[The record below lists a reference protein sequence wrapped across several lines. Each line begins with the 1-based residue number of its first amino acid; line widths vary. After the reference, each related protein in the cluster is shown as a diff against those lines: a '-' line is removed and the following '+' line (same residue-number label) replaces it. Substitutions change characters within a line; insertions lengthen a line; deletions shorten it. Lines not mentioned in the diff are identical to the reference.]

1 MSKTISIDCDPKEI
15 RLAIGSSGLTG
26 VSIEHL
32 LSAPLDMQPT
42 EDYLDSPKTVAAIQ
56 MLLKKA
62 NIKGGNAVVCIG
74 RSSIELRSLQLP
86 STDKN
91 ELPDMVRF
99 AAQRHFANVG
109 DNWPIDFVVLK
120 SGDGVSEILAAS
132 MNPARIDRLGHLMET
147 CGLKLNQLVLRPML
161 ACSVAIAKKPE
172 LATTPT
178 LFVDFVNDEIDM
190 AITEGKNVVFMR
202 TIRTNSDQD
211 EASKARV
218 LIGEIKRTLLAAASQ
233 QSQLQV
239 GRVMLWGST
248 ESLSGLCSTLSSS
261 LDLPVEGIDPF
272 ELIDV
277 SSKAKQEVGIDKS
290 RYAAVIGGMLAPS
303 LTGSLIDFHNPR
315 KREEKQKPVRLMAL
329 AATAGAVLLGGGIYW
344 YASSHSALDSE
355 IAELNT
361 KIEANKKSLELA
373 KTTTSQWKK
382 LEKFLSGSYSVLE
395 QLEFV
400 SANALPPEK
409 MIFRSTTFNLETKKE
424 EGVVSTNYV
433 TPDQS
438 NRTEAEARL
447 RGPGRTVTSG
457 GFTKSMD
464 KTSPFTWASSLNIR
478 LAPKKVEDVR
488 KWSDVSLN
496 ELPKREEDLSEKP
509 SPEEK
514 PSSGTSSIK
523 ESDAAPP
530 PPVPIPA
537 STPATEPAT
546 TTATEPAPATA
557 PATAPGTTPATAPAQ
572 PSTEETGAKQSD
584 AARTAPTPSEVPNQ
598 RGNAS

>member
-132 MNPARIDRLGHLMET
+132 MNPGRIDRLSQLMET

-202 TIRTNSDQD
+202 TIRTNSEQD
-211 EASKARV
+211 EASKSRV

-233 QSQLQV
+233 QSQLNV
-239 GRVMLWGST
+239 GRVVLWGSPDFLT
-248 ESLSGLCSTLSSS
+248 GTCATLSSA
-261 LDLPVEGIDPF
+261 LEMPVESLDPF

-277 SSKAKQEVGIDKS
+277 SSKAKQEVGSDKS

-315 KREEKQKPVRLMAL
+315 KREEKQKPIRLMAL
-329 AATAGAVLLGGGIYW
+329 AGTAAALILGAGAYW
-344 YASSHSALDSE
+344 YFASHSALDAE
-355 IAELNT
+355 IAELNA
-361 KIEANKKSLELA
+361 KIDANKKTLELA
-373 KTTTSQWKK
+373 KTTTAHWKK
-382 LEKFLSGSYSVLE
+382 LEKFLAGSYSVLE
-395 QLEFV
+395 QLEYV

-409 MIFRSTTFNLETKKE
+409 MIFRSTTFNLETKKD
-424 EGVVSTNYV
+424 EGVVSTNYI

-438 NRTEAEARL
+438 NRTDAEARL
-447 RGPGRTVTSG
+447 RGEGRIVTSG

-464 KTSPFTWASSLNIR
+464 KTSPFAWTSSLNIR
-478 LAPKKVEDVR
+478 LAPRKVEDIR
-488 KWSDVSLN
+488 KWSAVALNDLPNNKPTAEPESMAAPDKAKEGASKEDVSK
-496 ELPKREEDLSEKP
+496 E
-509 SPEEK
+509 
-514 PSSGTSSIK
+514 GAIK
-523 ESDAAPP
+523 ESDDAPP
-530 PPVPIPA
+530 APPTTSPPPQSGADDQRPSAGEPSQKEA
-537 STPATEPAT
+537 STSDSPT
-546 TTATEPAPATA
+546 
-557 PATAPGTTPATAPAQ
+557 Q
-572 PSTEETGAKQSD
+572 QGA
-584 AARTAPTPSEVPNQ
+584 
-598 RGNAS
+598 AS

>member
-32 LSAPLDMQPT
+32 LSAPLDLQPT

-62 NIKGGNAVVCIG
+62 NTKGGNAVVCIG

-132 MNPARIDRLGHLMET
+132 MNPGRIDRLSHLMET

-172 LATTPT
+172 LASTPT
-178 LFVDFVNDEIDM
+178 LYVDFVNDEIDM

-218 LIGEIKRTLLAAASQ
+218 LVGEIKRTLLAAASQ
-233 QSQLQV
+233 QSQLNV
-239 GRVMLWGST
+239 GRVLLWGSPESMSGMCASLSSALDMPV
-248 ESLSGLCSTLSSS
+248 ESL
-261 LDLPVEGIDPF
+261 DPF

-277 SSKAKQEVGIDKS
+277 SSKAKQEVGSDKS

-315 KREEKQKPVRLMAL
+315 KREEKQKPVRLIAL
-329 AATAGAVLLGGGIYW
+329 AATAAAVVLGAGVYGYF
-344 YASSHSALDSE
+344 SSHSALDAE
-355 IAELNT
+355 IAELNA
-361 KIEANKKSLELA
+361 KIDGNKKTLELA
-373 KTTTSQWKK
+373 KTTTSHWKK

-409 MIFRSTTFNLETKKE
+409 MIFRSATFNLETKKD
-424 EGVVSTNYV
+424 EGVVSTNYI

-438 NRTEAEARL
+438 NRTDAEARL
-447 RGPGRTVTSG
+447 RGPGRIVTSG

-464 KTSPFTWASSLNIR
+464 KTSPFAWTSSLNIR
-478 LAPKKVEDVR
+478 LAPRKVEDVR
-488 KWSDVSLN
+488 KWSDVALD
-496 ELPKREEDLSEKP
+496 ELPKREEDLSTKP
-509 SPEEK
+509 TSEPLDNAKDAVAPEQDTKSQEVDTKPNPDSSSPSELNN
-514 PSSGTSSIK
+514 IK
-523 ESDAAPP
+523 ETDTAPP
-530 PPVPIPA
+530 DPPKTSPP
-537 STPATEPAT
+537 TQ
-546 TTATEPAPATA
+546 
-557 PATAPGTTPATAPAQ
+557 PGTDDQDATKGKPAQ
-572 PSTEETGAKQSD
+572 SETSASES
-584 AARTAPTPSEVPNQ
+584 PTQ
-598 RGNAS
+598 RGTAS

>member
-1 MSKTISIDCDPKEI
+1 MSKTITIDCDPKEI
-15 RLAIGSSGLTG
+15 RLAIGFSGLTG

-32 LSAPLDMQPT
+32 LSAPLDLQPT

-62 NIKGGNAVVCIG
+62 NTKGGNAVVCIG

-132 MNPARIDRLGHLMET
+132 MNPVRIDRLSHLLDT

-161 ACSVAIAKKPE
+161 ACSVAISKKPE
-172 LATTPT
+172 LAATPT

-202 TIRTNSDQD
+202 TIRTNAEQD
-211 EASKARV
+211 EASKSRV

-233 QSQLQV
+233 QSQLNV
-239 GRVMLWGST
+239 GRVVLWGSPDSLVGT
-248 ESLSGLCSTLSSS
+248 CAALSSALDMPIESL
-261 LDLPVEGIDPF
+261 DPF

-277 SSKAKQEVGIDKS
+277 SSRAKQEVGSDKS

-315 KREEKQKPVRLMAL
+315 KREEKQKPVRLFAL
-329 AATAGAVLLGGGIYW
+329 AGTAAALILGVGVYW
-344 YASSHSALDSE
+344 YFASHSALDTE
-355 IAELNT
+355 IAELNS
-361 KIEANKKSLELA
+361 KIDANKKTLELA
-373 KTTTSQWKK
+373 KTTTAHWKK
-382 LEKFLSGSYSVLE
+382 LEKFLAGSYSVLE
-395 QLEFV
+395 QLEYV
-400 SANALPPEK
+400 SANALPPDK
-409 MIFRSTTFNLETKKE
+409 MIFRSTTFNLETKKD
-424 EGVVSTNYV
+424 EGVVSTNYI

-447 RGPGRTVTSG
+447 RGEGRIVTSG

-464 KTSPFTWASSLNIR
+464 KSSPYAWASSLNMR
-478 LAPKKVEDVR
+478 LSPRKVEDIR
-488 KWSDVSLN
+488 KWNDVALNDLPNVKSAAEKGSTSDPDNKQSN
-496 ELPKREEDLSEKP
+496 
-509 SPEEK
+509 
-514 PSSGTSSIK
+514 IK
-523 ESDAAPP
+523 ETDAAPP
-530 PPVPIPA
+530 TPPM
-537 STPATEPAT
+537 T
-546 TTATEPAPATA
+546 TTPPQ
-557 PATAPGTTPATAPAQ
+557 PGP
-572 PSTEETGAKQSD
+572 D
-584 AARTAPTPSEVPNQ
+584 TPSPSAGEPEPKKEASPTDSPNQ
-598 RGNAS
+598 VGAAS

>member
-32 LSAPLDMQPT
+32 LSAPLDLQPT

-62 NIKGGNAVVCIG
+62 NTKGGNAVVCIG

-132 MNPARIDRLGHLMET
+132 MNPGRIDRLSHLMET

-178 LFVDFVNDEIDM
+178 LYVDFVNDEIDM

-218 LIGEIKRTLLAAASQ
+218 LVGEIKRTLLAAASQ
-233 QSQLQV
+233 QSQLNV
-239 GRVMLWGST
+239 GRVLLWGSPESVT
-248 ESLSGLCSTLSSS
+248 GMCASLSTALE
-261 LDLPVEGIDPF
+261 LPVEGLDPF
-272 ELIDV
+272 ALIDV
-277 SSKAKQEVGIDKS
+277 SSKAKQEVGSDKS

-303 LTGSLIDFHNPR
+303 LSGSLIDFHNPR
-315 KREEKQKPVRLMAL
+315 KRIEKEKPVRLIAL
-329 AATAGAVLLGGGIYW
+329 AVTAAALVLGVGLYS
-344 YASSHSALDSE
+344 YFASHSALDAE
-355 IAELNT
+355 IAELNA
-361 KIEANKKSLELA
+361 KIDGNKKTLELA

-395 QLEFV
+395 QLEYV

-409 MIFRSTTFNLETKKE
+409 MIFRSTTFNLETKKD
-424 EGVVSTNYV
+424 EGVVSTNYI

-447 RGPGRTVTSG
+447 RGPGRIVTSG

-464 KTSPFTWASSLNIR
+464 KTSPFAWASSLNIR
-478 LAPKKVEDVR
+478 LAPRKVEDVR
-488 KWSDVSLN
+488 KWSDVALN
-496 ELPKREEDLSEKP
+496 ELPKREDNLAEPPTSAPDEKDKVNEESDGIKKPASEVNNI
-509 SPEEK
+509 EEA
-514 PSSGTSSIK
+514 
-523 ESDAAPP
+523 DAAPP
-530 PPVPIPA
+530 TPPTTIPPVTSP
-537 STPATEPAT
+537 
-546 TTATEPAPATA
+546 
-557 PATAPGTTPATAPAQ
+557 PAQ
-572 PSTEETGAKQSD
+572 PGVENTEAKEGKPAQSETSSTES
-584 AARTAPTPSEVPNQ
+584 PTQ
-598 RGNAS
+598 RGTAS